1 MSDDPRAALA
11 VFVNA
16 LERHLELASSGR
28 NPDDPHLREAYD
40 ALSDAFEAYDDALYD
55 EYGVATPFFVPADE
69 DDDFDDDFDD
79 DEDDDEEDED
89 DEADEADEA
98 DEDDDLDDDELEEFE
113 DDDEDD
119 DAASYRGLDDEDI
132 EYDDSDE

>member
-69 DDDFDDDFDD
+69 DDDFDDDDDDDDD
-79 DEDDDEEDED
+79 DEAEEDED
-89 DEADEADEA
+89 
-98 DEDDDLDDDELEEFE
+98 LDDELEEFE

>member
-69 DDDFDDDFDD
+69 DDDFDDDFDED
-79 DEDDDEEDED
+79 DDDEEHED
-89 DEADEADEA
+89 DEA

-119 DAASYRGLDDEDI
+119 DEDAASYRGLDDEDI

>member
-79 DEDDDEEDED
+79 DEDDDEEDEG
-89 DEADEADEA
+89 E
-98 DEDDDLDDDELEEFE
+98 DLDDDGLEEFE

>member
-69 DDDFDDDFDD
+69 DDDFDDDFDED
-79 DEDDDEEDED
+79 DDDEENED
-89 DEADEADEA
+89 DEA

-119 DAASYRGLDDEDI
+119 DEDAASYRGLDDEDI

>member
-79 DEDDDEEDED
+79 DEDDDDG
-89 DEADEADEA
+89 
-98 DEDDDLDDDELEEFE
+98 LEEFE

>member
-55 EYGVATPFFVPADE
+55 EYGIATPFFVPADE

-79 DEDDDEEDED
+79 EDDDEEDE
-89 DEADEADEA
+89 A
-98 DEDDDLDDDELEEFE
+98 DEDEDLDDDELEEFE

>member
-28 NPDDPHLREAYD
+28 NPDDPHLREAFD
-40 ALSDAFEAYDDALYD
+40 ALSDAFETYDDALYD
-55 EYGVATPFFVPADE
+55 EYGVSTPFFVPADDDDFD

-79 DEDDDEEDED
+79 EDDEVDEDDD
-89 DEADEADEA
+89 
-98 DEDDDLDDDELEEFE
+98 DLDEF

-119 DAASYRGLDDEDI
+119 EQAYRGLDDEDI
-132 EYDDSDE
+132 EYDDK

>member
-69 DDDFDDDFDD
+69 DDDFDDDFD
-79 DEDDDEEDED
+79 EDDDEEDE
-89 DEADEADEA
+89 A
-98 DEDDDLDDDELEEFE
+98 DEDEDLDDELEEFE

>member
-55 EYGVATPFFVPADE
+55 EYGAATPFFVPADD

-79 DEDDDEEDED
+79 EDEEDE
-89 DEADEADEA
+89 EDEA
-98 DEDDDLDDDELEEFE
+98 DEDEDLDDDELEGFE

>member
-16 LERHLELASSGR
+16 LERHLELASGGR

-79 DEDDDEEDED
+79 EDDEEDED
-89 DEADEADEA
+89 DEADEDE
-98 DEDDDLDDDELEEFE
+98 DLDDDELEGFE

-132 EYDDSDE
+132 EYDNSDE

>member
-69 DDDFDDDFDD
+69 DDDFDDFDDFD
-79 DEDDDEEDED
+79 DEDDDDEDED
-89 DEADEADEA
+89 DEAEEDE
-98 DEDDDLDDDELEEFE
+98 DLDDDELEEFE

-132 EYDDSDE
+132 EYDDRDE